1 MLKKS
6 KKSPSIDLA
15 AWQQKVRSQFTGLDP
30 NDPSLWPDLPRYLLM
45 VAAAVVVVVALW
57 YVWLSDSKAQLEAEQ
72 NREVQLRQEYTT
84 KLGKAVNLE
93 LLKAQ
98 LEQVQQYVTQL
109 EKQLPSK
116 AEMDALLSDINQ
128 AGLGRSLAFE
138 LFRPAAINVKEYYAE
153 QPIAVRV
160 TGSYN
165 DIGLFAAD
173 VAALSRIVTLNN
185 LTLAPVANR
194 PGVLTL
200 DTTAKTFRYLDPDEV
215 LAQQKAKAAG
225 AKK

>member
-1 MLKKS
+1 MPKKTKNPS
-6 KKSPSIDLA
+6 SIDFA
-15 AWQQKVRSQFTGLDP
+15 ALQQKIRTQFTGLDP
-30 NDPSLWPDLPRYLLM
+30 NDPSMWPDLPRYLLL
-45 VAAAVVVVVALW
+45 VVTSVVVVVALW
-57 YVWLSDSKAQLEAEQ
+57 YVWLGDFKVQLEAEER
-72 NREVQLRQEYTT
+72 RETQLRQEYTT

-128 AGLGRSLAFE
+128 AGLGRSLQFE

-153 QPIAVRV
+153 QPIAVKV
-160 TGSYN
+160 TGSYA

-185 LTLAPVANR
+185 LSLTPVA
-194 PGVLTL
+194 GKAGSLTL

-215 LAQQKAKAAG
+215 LAQQKAKAAEV
-225 AKK
+225 KK